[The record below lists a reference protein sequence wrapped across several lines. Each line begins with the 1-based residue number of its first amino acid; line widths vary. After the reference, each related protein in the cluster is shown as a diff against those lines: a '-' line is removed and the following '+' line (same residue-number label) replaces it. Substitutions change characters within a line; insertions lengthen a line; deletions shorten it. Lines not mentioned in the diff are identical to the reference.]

1 MFGFRLLAIIL
12 GFICLAAAGT
22 LVFHSCPEMAE
33 VDAFVIDNLI
43 PEGNVRVFIRSG
55 TDEARDVKNIIKY
68 VFSGYAIFAI
78 GMGLLFLYSAIN
90 PLRMRPFIRVVMI
103 GSVLWIIGAIWQGL
117 KLGIYK
123 TWWISDS
130 VGALILLI
138 LLFALFPRDK
148 KAPALPASKSDDFES
163 DQGEE

>member
-43 PEGNVRVFIRSG
+43 PEGHARVFIRSG
-55 TDEARDVKNIIKY
+55 TDADRDVKNIIKY
-68 VFSGYAIFAI
+68 IFSGYAVFAI

-103 GSVLWIIGAIWQGL
+103 GSVLWIAAAVWQGL
-117 KLGIYK
+117 NLEIYK
-123 TWWISDS
+123 TWWISDA
-130 VGALILLI
+130 VAALILLV
-138 LLFALFPRDK
+138 LLFALFPREK
-148 KAPALPASKSDDFES
+148 KTASDPQSDEFEA

>member
-22 LVFHSCPEMAE
+22 LVFHSCPEMSE
-33 VDAFVIDNLI
+33 VDTFVIDNLI

-103 GSVLWIIGAIWQGL
+103 GAVLWIAAAVWQGFN
-117 KLGIYK
+117 LGIYK

-138 LLFALFPRDK
+138 LLFALFPREK
-148 KAPALPASKSDDFES
+148 KASSIPKSDEFEA

>member
-22 LVFHSCPEMAE
+22 LVLHSCPEMAE
-33 VDAFVIDNLI
+33 VDAFVLDNLI
-43 PEGNVRVFIRSG
+43 PEGPVRAFIRSG
-55 TDEARDVKNIIKY
+55 TTGDRAVKDVVKY
-68 VFSGYAIFAI
+68 IFSGYAIFAI

-103 GSVLWIIGAIWQGL
+103 GSVLWIVAAVWQGL
-117 KLGIYK
+117 HLEIYK
-123 TWWISDS
+123 TWWISDA
-130 VGALILLI
+130 VGALILLV
-138 LLFALFPRDK
+138 LLFALFPREK
-148 KAPALPASKSDDFES
+148 KPAGAPKLDELEA